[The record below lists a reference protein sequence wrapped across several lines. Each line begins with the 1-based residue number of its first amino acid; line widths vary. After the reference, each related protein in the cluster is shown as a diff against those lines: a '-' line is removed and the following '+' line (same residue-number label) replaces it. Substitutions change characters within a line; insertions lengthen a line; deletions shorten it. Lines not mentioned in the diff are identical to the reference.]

1 MKRVLALIPGRN
13 VAFRVHKLLSI
24 LGQSQARID
33 VQGFC
38 QEGPPVSTMG
48 QKKISSVTPRTE
60 DRYDQDGFSSSVEAC
75 CHHWPSHR
83 MCMS

>member
-38 QEGPPVSTMG
+38 QDGPPVSTMG
-48 QKKISSVTPRTE
+48 QKKS
-60 DRYDQDGFSSSVEAC
+60 AL
-75 CHHWPSHR
+75 
-83 MCMS
+83 